1 MNELFLQI
9 KHETSQSFEVIT
21 KPLHK
26 IILST
31 VRMWFNEI
39 GDKCKDKR
47 ISGAGFQSQ

>member
-1 MNELFLQI
+1 MNELFLER
-9 KHETSQSFEVIT
+9 KHETSQSFELIT

-39 GDKCKDKR
+39 GDNCKDTG
-47 ISGAGFQSQ
+47 ISWDGFQSQ

>member
-1 MNELFLQI
+1 MNELFLER
-9 KHETSQSFEVIT
+9 KHETSQSSELIT

-39 GDKCKDKR
+39 GDKYKDKW
-47 ISGAGFQSQ
+47 ISRAGFQSQ